1 GSAKPMKS
9 SYKDGTAAAEA
20 CALMI
25 LNLLEVKNRHFTY
38 ERRRELKSPGWQ
50 SQGRD
55 TVCYARPH

>member
-38 ERRRELKSPGWQ
+38 ERRRELKSPG
-50 SQGRD
+50 GHVA
-55 TVCYARPH
+55 TAYPPTAG